1 MEIDKNWIKGKLI
14 GNGSYG
20 SVYIGVQ
27 ESNGV
32 RFAVKSASKYS
43 NSSLQALENEVEI
56 LRSLS
61 SSSPFIVSY
70 YGDDETTSDR
80 NLFLEYLPSGDV
92 SKSGGISDEELIRS
106 YTWCLVM
113 ALKEIHSK
121 NIVHC
126 DLKGSNVLVDSI
138 NRVAK
143 LCDFGSSIQVVSD
156 SEFHQQLKIVPR
168 GSPLWMAPE
177 VVRGE
182 SQGFEADIWSL
193 GCTVIEMFTG
203 FPAWQDSGAHTLFK
217 IGYSDEVPEYP
228 SRLTEVAKDF
238 LNKCLVRN
246 PEERWSCDQL
256 LLHPFL
262 LPVPAEFSPRSIFD
276 LQNLYFSDDDEHDHN
291 QFQDEQSL
299 VDDHET
305 EEILDRIGELATI
318 SGVNWESDGWVDV
331 RSSKQEQKEQEVFE
345 GATWEYSEIFEGE
358 TVKENDNLIHEK
370 NISGVDGGNGDS
382 YGGLTKI
389 EIDLLFLLIVEVI
402 HFLSLILLINS
413 FTIMNKFILLL
424 RGKYEHYICGS
435 LKYYRSV

>member
-1 MEIDKNWIKGKLI
+1 MEIDKNWTKGKLI
-14 GNGSYG
+14 GKGSYG

-27 ESNGV
+27 ESNGI
-32 RFAVKSASKYS
+32 RFAVKSASKFS
-43 NSSLQALENEVEI
+43 NSSLQALENEIEI

-80 NLFLEYLPSGDV
+80 NFFMEYLPSGDV

-138 NRVAK
+138 NGVAK

-156 SEFHQQLKIVPR
+156 SEFDQRLKIVPR

-193 GCTVIEMFTG
+193 GCTMIEMFTG
-203 FPAWQDSGAHTLFK
+203 FPAWQDRGAHTLFK

-238 LNKCLVRN
+238 LKKCLVRN

-256 LLHPFL
+256 LQHPFL
-262 LPVPAEFSPRSIFD
+262 LPVPAEFSPRSILD
-276 LQNLYFSDDDEHDHN
+276 LQNLDFSDDDDHDHN
-291 QFQDEQSL
+291 HNHNQDEQSL

-305 EEILDRIGELATI
+305 EEISDRIGKLATI

-331 RSSKQEQKEQEVFE
+331 RSSKQEQEQQEVFE
-345 GATWEYSEIFEGE
+345 GASWEYSQTFEGE
-358 TVKENDNLIHEK
+358 IINSEVNDNIIDAS
-370 NISGVDGGNGDS
+370 ISGVDGGTKID
-382 YGGLTKI
+382 KI
-389 EIDLLFLLIVEVI
+389 EIDLLFLLLVELI

-413 FTIMNKFILLL
+413 FILMNKYIRLL
-424 RGKYEHYICGS
+424 RCKYE
-435 LKYYRSV
+435 R